1 MKKTLVYTLS
11 ILLCTLVSC
20 ESLSTKDVQNIQRE
34 QKNPKGMVKVCTRR
48 PNGSTCSYVR
58 EEELRRML
66 RTMTTKPTI
75 RRAL

>member
-20 ESLSTKDVQNIQRE
+20 ESLSTKEIQDIRRE
-34 QKNPKGMVKVCTRR
+34 YKKPKGTVTVCKRR
-48 PNGSTCSYVR
+48 PNGSSCVEVR

-66 RTMTTKPTI
+66 RTMATKPTI